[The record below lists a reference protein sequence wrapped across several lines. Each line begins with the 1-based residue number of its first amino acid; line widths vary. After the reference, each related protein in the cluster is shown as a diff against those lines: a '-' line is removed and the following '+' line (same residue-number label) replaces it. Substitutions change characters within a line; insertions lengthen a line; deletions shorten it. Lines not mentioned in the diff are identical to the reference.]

1 MARRKASSSLKT
13 VTAVAAAVIGG
24 IFLFNRFKNKTP
36 SSHFVGRGTPP
47 GGDYSFTRRPGFNSK
62 EY

>member
-1 MARRKASSSLKT
+1 MARRKRNSLST

-24 IFLFNRFKNKTP
+24 IFLYTRHKKP
-36 SSHFVGRGTPP
+36 SSHYVGAPTPP